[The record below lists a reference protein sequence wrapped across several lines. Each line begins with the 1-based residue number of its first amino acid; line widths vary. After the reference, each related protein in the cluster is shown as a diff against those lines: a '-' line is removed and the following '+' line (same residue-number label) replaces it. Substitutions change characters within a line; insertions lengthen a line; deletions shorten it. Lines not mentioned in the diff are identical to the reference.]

1 MLMVNVNLLYT
12 YLLLV
17 SKKFISC
24 SPREHSLYSLSNY
37 YLVMKYTRVTDLKA
51 TPVGHHLPQIYL
63 SCILN
68 YPFYLHYNE
77 WNRHKIKRKWEKY
90 PFWLVVPLLKLDC
103 VPEVCLAV
111 LFEFWLKFRTRDA
124 TSDEILRFKRNSYIF

>member
-51 TPVGHHLPQIYL
+51 SPVGHHLPQIYL
-63 SCILN
+63 SCTLN
-68 YPFYLHYNE
+68 YPFYLHYNV

-90 PFWLVVPLLKLDC
+90 PFCPVVPLLKLDS
-103 VPEVCLAV
+103 VPEVCL
-111 LFEFWLKFRTRDA
+111 FDFWLKFCTRD
-124 TSDEILRFKRNSYIF
+124 TSSDEILRSKRNEIYF